1 MSRLGP
7 SEPVPSAGRRRSL
20 LALGVACGMATL
32 IAVVYRLPRLPA
44 WASWSREP
52 DVPMYE
58 VEESTFV
65 HEVSAQGNLRA
76 SRSVVVGVPP
86 GVPSPLK
93 IAWTCP
99 DGSAVRK
106 GDVVV
111 RFEPTDFEKRLLDGQ
126 DDRASA
132 QAKADKER
140 ELAALAER
148 TRERSATLSALEL
161 TKAREFQARDPEI
174 FSRNQIIESGIDEQL
189 SAARRDYAAEARQI
203 EASVSKNKVQQIAVE
218 QRQAELSIARADKGL
233 RSLELRAPEDGVI
246 LFERDWMGTV
256 MKVGDTVWEG
266 KTIAS
271 LPVLEQME
279 AEVFVLEAD
288 AGGLKV
294 GKPAHVV
301 LESHPDQTYEA
312 TIASIDTLAKR
323 PRNGVSTQYFGV
335 ILAFEKTRADETES
349 GKTESGKI
357 ESGKI
362 ESEKIES
369 EKIESE
375 KIESAKIESAKIESA
390 KIESAKIEPRW
401 MKPGGRVTAR
411 LVLDSQRALSVP
423 RHAVFEREGRSV
435 VYRHRDGHFEPV
447 LVQLG
452 ATTPGR
458 VVIAAGLNAGD
469 EIALA
474 DPSARSDGHGGES
487 QGQAEKQ
494 GKAERPL

>member
-1 MSRLGP
+1 VSLVAP
-7 SEPVPSAGRRRSL
+7 SEPVPSPGRRRLL
-20 LALGVACGMATL
+20 LALGVAGGLGTL
-32 IAVVYRLPRLPA
+32 AAVVFRLPPL
-44 WASWSREP
+44 SSLSSLSSQV

-76 SRSVVVGVPP
+76 SRSVVIGVPP

-111 RFEPTDFEKRLLDGQ
+111 RFEPTDFEKRLFDGQ

-140 ELAALAER
+140 ALAALAQR
-148 TRERSATLSALEL
+148 TRERSAMLSALEL
-161 TKAREFQARDPEI
+161 SKAREFQARDPEI
-174 FSRNQIIESGIDEQL
+174 FSRNQIIESGIDEEL

-203 EASVSKNKVQQIAVE
+203 EASVSKNKIQQIAVE
-218 QRQAELSIARADKGL
+218 QRQAELAIARADKGL
-233 RSLELRAPEDGVI
+233 NSLELRAPEDGVI

-301 LESHPDQTYEA
+301 LESHTEQSYPA

-323 PRNGVSTQYFGV
+323 PRNGVPTQYFGV
-335 ILAFEKTRADETES
+335 VLAFEKT
-349 GKTESGKI
+349 
-357 ESGKI
+357 
-362 ESEKIES
+362 
-369 EKIESE
+369 
-375 KIESAKIESAKIESA
+375 
-390 KIESAKIEPRW
+390 EPRW
-401 MKPGGRVTAR
+401 MKPGGRVNAR

-423 RHAVFEREGRSV
+423 RHAVFEREGKNV
-435 VYRHRDGHFEPV
+435 VYRYREGRFEPV

-469 EIALA
+469 DIALA
-474 DPSARSDGHGGES
+474 DPSARAEGAAPEGPDGQGLDKGQGS
-487 QGQAEKQ
+487 QR
-494 GKAERPL
+494 KAERPL

>member
-349 GKTESGKI
+349 GKTES
-357 ESGKI
+357 
-362 ESEKIES
+362 
-369 EKIESE
+369 
-375 KIESAKIESAKIESA
+375 A

>member
-362 ESEKIES
+362 ESAKIES
-369 EKIESE
+369 EKID
-375 KIESAKIESAKIESA
+375 
-390 KIESAKIEPRW
+390 SAKIEPRW

>member
-32 IAVVYRLPRLPA
+32 IAVVYRLPHLPR

-111 RFEPTDFEKRLLDGQ
+111 RFEPTDFEKRLFDGQ

-203 EASVSKNKVQQIAVE
+203 EASVSKNKIQQIAVE
-218 QRQAELSIARADKGL
+218 QRQAELNIARADKGL

-335 ILAFEKTRADETES
+335 VLAFEKTRSDETGS
-349 GKTESGKI
+349 G
-357 ESGKI
+357 
-362 ESEKIES
+362 
-369 EKIESE
+369 
-375 KIESAKIESAKIESA
+375 

-458 VVIAAGLNAGD
+458 VVIAAGLNPGD

-474 DPSARSDGHGGES
+474 DPSARTEGHGGES